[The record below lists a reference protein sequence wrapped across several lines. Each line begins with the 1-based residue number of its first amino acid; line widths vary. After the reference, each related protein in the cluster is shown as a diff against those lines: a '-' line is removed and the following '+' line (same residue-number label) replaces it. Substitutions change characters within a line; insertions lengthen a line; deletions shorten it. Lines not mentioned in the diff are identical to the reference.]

1 MVRGLPRKCDSLNLI
16 FGTQSKS
23 QVRGW
28 RDGSAV
34 KKTGCSSRGPE
45 FNSQLPHTSSQLQFH
60 GILFLHPLASMGTR
74 DASGAQ
80 TYMETCG
87 GGSQPKLKQKLVP
100 DTGVLLGLGLAML
113 LFGGMWILG

>member
-1 MVRGLPRKCDSLNLI
+1 
-16 FGTQSKS
+16 
-23 QVRGW
+23 
-28 RDGSAV
+28 
-34 KKTGCSSRGPE
+34 
-45 FNSQLPHTSSQLQFH
+45 
-60 GILFLHPLASMGTR
+60 MGTR